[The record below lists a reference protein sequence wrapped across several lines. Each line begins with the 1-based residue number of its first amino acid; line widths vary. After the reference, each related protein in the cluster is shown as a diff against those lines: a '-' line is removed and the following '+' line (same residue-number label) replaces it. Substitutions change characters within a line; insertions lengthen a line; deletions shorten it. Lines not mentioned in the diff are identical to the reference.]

1 MKNTSILVSGL
12 VALIASIAAAAPVA
26 AQDGTFRTAF
36 AAVAAGQTSIP
47 VGHLDYCQKRPYD
60 CQPVAIA
67 APVAL
72 TDDLW
77 RELQDV
83 NNHFNTAVTAVSD
96 ADLYG
101 VAEFWTYPSSGYGD
115 CEDYVLGKRAAL
127 IERGWS
133 PSNLLVSVVKQPNG
147 EGHAVLMVR
156 TDRGDLILD
165 NQDGLIKLWT
175 DTPYT
180 YLKRQSQAHAGQ
192 WVDILDGRDVTVTAT
207 AGY

>member
-1 MKNTSILVSGL
+1 MKKTSILVSGL
-12 VALIASIAAAAPVA
+12 IALVAAAAPA
-26 AQDGTFRTAF
+26 MAQDGRIQTAY
-36 AAVAAGQTSIP
+36 AATAEGQTSIP
-47 VGHLDYCQKRPYD
+47 VGHMEYCQKRPYE
-60 CQPVAIA
+60 CQPLAVA
-67 APVAL
+67 APVTL

-83 NNHFNTAVTAVSD
+83 NNYFNTTVTAVSD
-96 ADLYG
+96 QDLYG

-115 CEDYVLGKRAAL
+115 CEDFVLGKRAAL
-127 IERGWS
+127 IERGWDA
-133 PSNLLVSVVKQPNG
+133 SNLLISVVTQPDG

-165 NQDGLIKLWT
+165 NQEGLIKLWT

-192 WVDILDGRDVTVTAT
+192 WVDILDGRDVVVTAT